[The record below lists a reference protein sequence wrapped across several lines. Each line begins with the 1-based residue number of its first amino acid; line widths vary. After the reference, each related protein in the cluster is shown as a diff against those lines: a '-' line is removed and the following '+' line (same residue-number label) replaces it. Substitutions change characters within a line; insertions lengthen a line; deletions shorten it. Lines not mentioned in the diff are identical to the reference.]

1 MNDTP
6 ADWKARKKRYK
17 LESLCAAITYN
28 IQALTLIPEYPD
40 NQSIRSVHEREL
52 EVAIEGIK
60 ELLK

>member
-1 MNDTP
+1 MNDSK
-6 ADWKARKKRYK
+6 DWKARQKRHK
-17 LESLCAAITYN
+17 LESLCAAINYN

-40 NQSIRSVHEREL
+40 NQSIRSVHAREL